1 MENLCSVTESSK
13 KFQQEGTYLYVL
25 YKIIKKKTIPAIQ
38 LALLLVVHVVVY
50 APFLL
55 FPL

>member
-1 MENLCSVTESSK
+1 MENLCSVTVSSK

-25 YKIIKKKTIPAIQ
+25 YQIIKKKTIPAIQ
-38 LALLLVVHVVVY
+38 LVLLLVVHVVVY